1 MLFRNRNHGSILKMH
16 NITNLPLNRLRCVG
30 NWLKKWFQ
38 SAERKIGQI
47 RGEKNNR
54 SSINQFPEF
63 QVSTGSQFLF
73 FYRKRGCGVTFF
85 PLTFQKTIQHAM
97 LLSIHD
103 CKMVRLSKD
112 CAEKL
117 AKFQWLQYFTGWGI
131 SEILSIGLLYPYKN
145 SRLHL
150 HLFA

>member
-1 MLFRNRNHGSILKMH
+1 
-16 NITNLPLNRLRCVG
+16 
-30 NWLKKWFQ
+30 
-38 SAERKIGQI
+38 
-47 RGEKNNR
+47 
-54 SSINQFPEF
+54 
-63 QVSTGSQFLF
+63 
-73 FYRKRGCGVTFF
+73 
-85 PLTFQKTIQHAM
+85 M
-97 LLSIHD
+97 LLSIYD